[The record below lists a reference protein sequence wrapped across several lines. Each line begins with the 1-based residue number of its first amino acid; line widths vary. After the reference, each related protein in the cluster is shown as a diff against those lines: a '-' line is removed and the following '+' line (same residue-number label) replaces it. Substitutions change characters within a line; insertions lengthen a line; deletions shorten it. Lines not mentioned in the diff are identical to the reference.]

1 MSYLLLWPK
10 FPNSCI
16 DLLGTYLPNY
26 NWWVVLIWSFGAMR
40 SQRLAHSTVILI
52 YPINSCFVARAL
64 LLLEGQI
71 SRFSIVKWRVF
82 EKSLQYVKHFSCY
95 KNQDSIRQAREYPLI
110 I

>member
-1 MSYLLLWPK
+1 MSLFFSYGRSLSLFL
-10 FPNSCI
+10 SC
-16 DLLGTYLPNY
+16 DLRQRYHDGF
-26 NWWVVLIWSFGAMR
+26 SACFGAMR

-82 EKSLQYVKHFSCY
+82 EKSLQYVKHSSCY